1 MAESLVGKIVSNA
14 GKQWSRNTVA
24 DGYWLNSNTVQ
35 KFNENDKTLAEAIE
49 SVSAEMGHFTPEIT
63 PSAWSCEPNQT
74 IQTIEQKADGS
85 LSVIYQP
92 IETSSTSDDSLW
104 SLFKQNKYQTVLAT
118 YPESENNIN
127 HDINHEA
134 GELSENLTIPAG
146 IYDIKVEVL
155 YEPTQ
160 STINNKL
167 DIAIS
172 KSTSIYDA
180 LYQTF
185 ILFDD
190 SLIEDTTSNPQKID
204 VQSEWITGIIKL
216 DAPTALKFLIKG
228 EYAQGRYK
236 LNNIY
241 INSIG
246 GSAGPEGPQGPQGP
260 QGPKGPK
267 GPAGPQGPIG
277 PQGPTGPQGPAGPQG
292 VSGEKGDKGDAGDK
306 GDTGASG
313 FSPIITIDDT
323 VTGQHTV
330 SIEDATHTDSFT
342 VLDGKDGQKGI
353 DGISPTVS
361 ITPTTDGQHI
371 VITDAQGDHSFDLT
385 NGEIGPQGPSGE
397 PGEPG
402 KDGTDGKDGKMPL
415 LQIDATNA
423 HWQVSYDDGQVWQDV
438 PNTPVASG
446 VDGKDGITPHIGEN
460 NHWYIGED
468 DTGVSATGP
477 QGPKGDTG
485 LPGEKGEK
493 GDQGEIGPEGPKGDV
508 GPQGEQGPKGDKGDT
523 GPQGDVGPQGPKGDT
538 GLQGP
543 QGLQGIQGE
552 KGDTGPQG
560 PKGDKGEPGKD
571 GTNGKNG
578 ISPTVSTEQI
588 SGGNRVTFT
597 YDDGSEIPAT
607 ESIDVMSGVSGAPGK
622 DGTNGTDGVS
632 PYITIEH
639 LVGSPAGTRVSIID
653 VNHSSEDP
661 LTFDVMNGRDGAG
674 ASYTFDSTT
683 LSGDGSQNSSYG
695 VNTDYIA
702 TQAWVEKDFVKNTD
716 LTNYA
721 TKTYANE
728 TSAAALS
735 QAESWVEQQGYLT
748 SIPDTYA
755 TKSYTDEAS
764 ANALSEAKT
773 WVVDQDFL
781 KNTDLTDYA
790 TKTYVDTASAAAV
803 SQSKSWVG
811 QQKFVTSA
819 DNFDTDKQYAM
830 TSTGWKE
837 VEVSSIGD
845 YLPLS
850 GGTVSGELVV
860 SGNNFDAQFLK
871 LTRESVNAY
880 SRVGLESNGE
890 LVLKSYNGSGNSTQ
904 INVSPE
910 SNATNDKLV
919 QVKRDEK
926 DVGYLIPAKI
936 HQGSYI
942 PTSADGILHIV
953 LES

>member
-1 MAESLVGKIVSNA
+1 MAESLVRKIVSNA

-85 LSVIYQP
+85 LNVIYQP

-104 SLFKQNKYQTVLAT
+104 SLFKQNAYDTVLAT
-118 YPESENNIN
+118 YTKTEN
-127 HDINHEA
+127 DINHVS
-134 GELSENLTIPAG
+134 GKLSENLTIPAG

-172 KSTSIYDA
+172 KSTSIDDA

-216 DAPTALKFLIKG
+216 DALTALKFLIKG
-228 EYAQGRYK
+228 ESAQGRYK

-246 GSAGPEGPQGPQGP
+246 GSAGPE
-260 QGPKGPK
+260 
-267 GPAGPQGPIG
+267 GPQGPIG

-371 VITDAQGDHSFDLT
+371 VITDAQGDHPFDLT
-385 NGEIGPQGPSGE
+385 NGEIGPQGPS
-397 PGEPG
+397 GEPG

-423 HWQVSYDDGQVWQDV
+423 HWQVSYDGQVWQDV

-460 NHWYIGED
+460 NHWYIGAD

-485 LPGEKGEK
+485 LQGEK

-523 GPQGDVGPQGPKGDT
+523 GLQGEQGPKGDKGDT
-538 GLQGP
+538 GP

-552 KGDTGPQG
+552 KGDTGPHG
-560 PKGDKGEPGKD
+560 PKGDTGEPGKD
-571 GTNGKNG
+571 GIDGKDG
-578 ISPTVSTEQI
+578 ISPIVSTEQI
-588 SGGNRVTFT
+588 TGGNRVTFT
-597 YDDGSEIPAT
+597 YDNGKT
-607 ESIDVMSGVSGAPGK
+607 ESI
-622 DGTNGTDGVS
+622 
-632 PYITIEH
+632 
-639 LVGSPAGTRVSIID
+639 
-653 VNHSSEDP
+653 
-661 LTFDVMNGRDGAG
+661 DVMNGRDGAG

-683 LSGDGSQNSSYG
+683 LSGNGNTEPFG
-695 VNTDYIA
+695 VNTNYFA
-702 TQAWVEKDFVKNTD
+702 TQTWVD
-716 LTNYA
+716 
-721 TKTYANE
+721 
-728 TSAAALS
+728 
-735 QAESWVEQQGYLT
+735 QQG
-748 SIPDTYA
+748 
-755 TKSYTDEAS
+755 
-764 ANALSEAKT
+764 
-773 WVVDQDFL
+773 FL

-790 TKTYVDTASAAAV
+790 TKTYVDTASAAAF
-803 SQSKSWVG
+803 SQSKSWVE

-819 DNFDTDKQYAM
+819 YDFDANKQYVM
-830 TSTGWKE
+830 TNTGW
-837 VEVSSIGD
+837 
-845 YLPLS
+845 
-850 GGTVSGELVV
+850 
-860 SGNNFDAQFLK
+860 
-871 LTRESVNAY
+871 
-880 SRVGLESNGE
+880 
-890 LVLKSYNGSGNSTQ
+890 
-904 INVSPE
+904 
-910 SNATNDKLV
+910 
-919 QVKRDEK
+919 
-926 DVGYLIPAKI
+926 
-936 HQGSYI
+936 
-942 PTSADGILHIV
+942 TSAIKIQVDTQVPTENDGILHII

>member
-85 LSVIYQP
+85 LNVIYQP

-104 SLFKQNKYQTVLAT
+104 SLFKQNAYDTVLAT
-118 YPESENNIN
+118 YIKTKN
-127 HDINHEA
+127 DINHES

-167 DIAIS
+167 DIVIS
-172 KSTSIYDA
+172 KSTSIDDA

-228 EYAQGRYK
+228 EFAQGRYK

-246 GSAGPEGPQGPQGP
+246 GSAGPTGPQGP
-260 QGPKGPK
+260 
-267 GPAGPQGPIG
+267 A
-277 PQGPTGPQGPAGPQG
+277 GPTGPQGPAGPQG

-313 FSPIITIDDT
+313 FSPIITINDT

-385 NGEIGPQGPSGE
+385 NGKIGPQGPSGE
-397 PGEPG
+397 PG
-402 KDGTDGKDGKMPL
+402 KDGADGKDGKMPL

-423 HWQVSYDDGQVWQDV
+423 HWQVSYDGQVWQDV

-485 LPGEKGEK
+485 LQGEK
-493 GDQGEIGPEGPKGDV
+493 GDQGEIGPQGPKGDV

-523 GPQGDVGPQGPKGDT
+523 GLQGEQGPKGDKGDT
-538 GLQGP
+538 GP

-552 KGDTGPQG
+552 KGDTGLQG
-560 PKGDKGEPGKD
+560 PKGDTGEPGKD
-571 GTNGKNG
+571 GTDGKDG
-578 ISPTVSTEQI
+578 ISPIVSTEQI
-588 SGGNRVTFT
+588 TGGNRVTFT
-597 YDDGSEIPAT
+597 YADGKT
-607 ESIDVMSGVSGAPGK
+607 ESI
-622 DGTNGTDGVS
+622 
-632 PYITIEH
+632 
-639 LVGSPAGTRVSIID
+639 
-653 VNHSSEDP
+653 
-661 LTFDVMNGRDGAG
+661 DVMNGRDGAG

-683 LSGDGSQNSSYG
+683 LSGNGNTEPFG
-695 VNTDYIA
+695 VNTNYFA
-702 TQAWVEKDFVKNTD
+702 TQTWVDQQGFLKNTD

-728 TSAAALS
+728 TSAAALR

-755 TKSYTDEAS
+755 TKSYTNEAS

-773 WVVDQDFL
+773 WVIDQDYL
-781 KNTDLTDYA
+781 KNTDLTNYA
-790 TKTYVDTASAAAV
+790 TKTYVDTASATSL
-803 SQSKSWVG
+803 SQSKSWVE

-819 DNFDTDKQYAM
+819 YDFDANKQYVM
-830 TSTGWKE
+830 TNTGW
-837 VEVSSIGD
+837 
-845 YLPLS
+845 
-850 GGTVSGELVV
+850 
-860 SGNNFDAQFLK
+860 
-871 LTRESVNAY
+871 
-880 SRVGLESNGE
+880 
-890 LVLKSYNGSGNSTQ
+890 
-904 INVSPE
+904 
-910 SNATNDKLV
+910 
-919 QVKRDEK
+919 
-926 DVGYLIPAKI
+926 
-936 HQGSYI
+936 
-942 PTSADGILHIV
+942 TSAIKIQVDTQVPTENDGILHII

>member
-24 DGYWLNSNTVQ
+24 DGTWLNTNTIQ
-35 KFNENDKTLAEAIE
+35 KLNQNDKTLAEAIE

-85 LSVIYQP
+85 LNVIYQP

-104 SLFKQNKYQTVLAT
+104 SLFKQNKYQIVLAT

-216 DAPTALKFLIKG
+216 DAPTTLKFLIKG
-228 EYAQGRYK
+228 ESAQGRYK

-246 GSAGPEGPQGPQGP
+246 GSAGPEGPQGPKGP
-260 QGPKGPK
+260 QGPE
-267 GPAGPQGPIG
+267 GPAGPE
-277 PQGPTGPQGPAGPQG
+277 GPQGPAGPQG

-342 VLDGKDGQKGI
+342 VLDGVDGQKGI

-397 PGEPG
+397 PG

-423 HWQVSYDDGQVWQDV
+423 HWQVSYDGQVWQDV

-508 GPQGEQGPKGDKGDT
+508 GPQGEQGPKGDKGDTGPQGPEGPVGPQGEVGQQGEIGPQGEQGPKGDKGDT

-674 ASYTFDSTT
+674 ATYTFDNIT
-683 LSGDGSQNSSYG
+683 LSGNGSQNSPYG

-716 LTNYA
+716 LINYA

-728 TSAAALS
+728 T
-735 QAESWVEQQGYLT
+735 
-748 SIPDTYA
+748 
-755 TKSYTDEAS
+755 S

-819 DNFDTDKQYAM
+819 DDFNTDKQYAM

-890 LVLKSYNGSGNSTQ
+890 LALKSYNGSGNSTQ

-936 HQGSYI
+936 HQGSYT

>member
-35 KFNENDKTLAEAIE
+35 KLNQNDKTLAEAIE

-85 LSVIYQP
+85 LNVTYQP
-92 IETSSTSDDSLW
+92 IESSSTTDDSLW
-104 SLFKQNKYQTVLAT
+104 SLFKQNEYDSVLAT
-118 YPESENNIN
+118 YTETAANIN
-127 HDINHEA
+127 HER

-172 KSTSIYDA
+172 KSTSIDDA

-228 EYAQGRYK
+228 ESAQGRYK

-246 GSAGPEGPQGPQGP
+246 GSA
-260 QGPKGPK
+260 
-267 GPAGPQGPIG
+267 GPIG

-323 VTGQHTV
+323 VTGQHTI

-361 ITPTTDGQHI
+361 ITPIADGQHI
-371 VITDAQGDHSFDLT
+371 VITDAQGDHPFDLT
-385 NGEIGPQGPSGE
+385 NGEIGPQGPS
-397 PGEPG
+397 GEPG

-423 HWQVSYDDGQVWQDV
+423 HWQVSYDGQVWQDV

-485 LPGEKGEK
+485 LQGEK
-493 GDQGEIGPEGPKGDV
+493 GDQGEIGPVGPKGDV

-523 GPQGDVGPQGPKGDT
+523 
-538 GLQGP
+538 GP

-588 SGGNRVTFT
+588 TGGNRVTFT
-597 YDDGSEIPAT
+597 YDNGKT
-607 ESIDVMSGVSGAPGK
+607 ESI
-622 DGTNGTDGVS
+622 
-632 PYITIEH
+632 
-639 LVGSPAGTRVSIID
+639 
-653 VNHSSEDP
+653 
-661 LTFDVMNGRDGAG
+661 DVMNGRDGAG

-683 LSGDGSQNSSYG
+683 LSGNGNTEPFG
-695 VNTDYIA
+695 VNTNYFA
-702 TQAWVEKDFVKNTD
+702 TKTWVDQQGFLKNTD

-773 WVVDQDFL
+773 WVEGQDYL
-781 KNTDLTDYA
+781 KNIDLTDYA
-790 TKTYVDTASAAAV
+790 TKTYVDTASAAAL
-803 SQSKSWVG
+803 SQSKSWVE

-819 DNFDTDKQYAM
+819 YDFDANKQYAM

-880 SRVGLESNGE
+880 SRIGLESNGE
-890 LVLKSYNGSGNSTQ
+890 LALKSYNGSGNSTQ

-936 HQGSYI
+936 HQGSYT

>member
-24 DGYWLNSNTVQ
+24 DGNWLNSNTVQ

-49 SVSAEMGHFTPEIT
+49 SVSAAMEHFTPEIT

-74 IQTIEQKADGS
+74 IQTIEQNADGS
-85 LSVIYQP
+85 LNVIYQP

-104 SLFKQNKYQTVLAT
+104 SWFKQDAYDNVLAT
-118 YPESENNIN
+118 YKESEE
-127 HDINHEA
+127 DINHVS

-146 IYDIKVEVL
+146 IYDIKIEVL

-167 DIAIS
+167 DIVIS
-172 KSTSIYDA
+172 KSTSINDA

-190 SLIEDTTSNPQKID
+190 SLIKDTTSNPQRID
-204 VQSEWITGIIKL
+204 VQSEWITGIINL
-216 DAPTALKFLIKG
+216 TESTALKFLIKG
-228 EYAQGRYK
+228 ESAQGRYK

-246 GSAGPEGPQGPQGP
+246 GSAGPE
-260 QGPKGPK
+260 
-267 GPAGPQGPIG
+267 GPQGPIG

-342 VLDGKDGQKGI
+342 VLDGVDGQKGI

-385 NGEIGPQGPSGE
+385 NGKIGPQGPSGA
-397 PGEPG
+397 PG
-402 KDGTDGKDGKMPL
+402 KDGAP
-415 LQIDATNA
+415 
-423 HWQVSYDDGQVWQDV
+423 
-438 PNTPVASG
+438 G

-460 NHWYIGED
+460 NHWFIGAD

-485 LPGEKGEK
+485 LQGEKGEK
-493 GDQGEIGPEGPKGDV
+493 GDQGEIGP
-508 GPQGEQGPKGDKGDT
+508 KGDKGDT
-523 GPQGDVGPQGPKGDT
+523 G
-538 GLQGP
+538 L

-560 PKGDKGEPGKD
+560 PKGDTGEPGKD
-571 GTNGKNG
+571 GTDGKDG
-578 ISPTVSTEQI
+578 ISPIVSTEQI
-588 SGGNRVTFT
+588 TGGNRVTFT
-597 YDDGSEIPAT
+597 YDNGKT
-607 ESIDVMSGVSGAPGK
+607 ESI
-622 DGTNGTDGVS
+622 
-632 PYITIEH
+632 
-639 LVGSPAGTRVSIID
+639 
-653 VNHSSEDP
+653 
-661 LTFDVMNGRDGAG
+661 DVMNGRDGAG

-683 LSGDGSQNSSYG
+683 LSGNGNTEPFG
-695 VNTDYIA
+695 VNTNYFA
-702 TQAWVEKDFVKNTD
+702 TQTWVDQQGFLKNTD
-716 LTNYA
+716 LTDYA

-773 WVVDQDFL
+773 WVGKQGYLTSVPDISGNNGL
-781 KNTDLTDYA
+781 SANGHTVGISNTGIDA
-790 TKTYVDTASAAAV
+790 
-803 SQSKSWVG
+803 
-811 QQKFVTSA
+811 
-819 DNFDTDKQYAM
+819 NKQYAW
-830 TSTGWKE
+830 TTTGWTEVDVPQTMTVNPDTNVIMAGTSAVSAVNYKE
-837 VEVSSIGD
+837 GHTGWNAQQLFVVNGDSELISLVTGGACGDKGSIFF
-845 YLPLS
+845 
-850 GGTVSGELVV
+850 VV
-860 SGNNFDAQFLK
+860 SG
-871 LTRESVNAY
+871 
-880 SRVGLESNGE
+880 
-890 LVLKSYNGSGNSTQ
+890 
-904 INVSPE
+904 
-910 SNATNDKLV
+910 
-919 QVKRDEK
+919 
-926 DVGYLIPAKI
+926 
-936 HQGSYI
+936 HQ
-942 PTSADGILHIV
+942 
-953 LES
+953 

>member
-24 DGYWLNSNTVQ
+24 DGTWLNTNTIQ
-35 KFNENDKTLAEAIE
+35 KLNQNDKTLAEAIE

-85 LSVIYQP
+85 LNVTYQP
-92 IETSSTSDDSLW
+92 IESSSTTDDSLW
-104 SLFKQNKYQTVLAT
+104 SLFKQNEYDSVLAT
-118 YPESENNIN
+118 YTETAANIN
-127 HDINHEA
+127 HER

-167 DIAIS
+167 DIVIS
-172 KSTSIYDA
+172 KSTSIDDA

-228 EYAQGRYK
+228 ESAQGRYK

-246 GSAGPEGPQGPQGP
+246 GSA
-260 QGPKGPK
+260 
-267 GPAGPQGPIG
+267 GPIG

-361 ITPTTDGQHI
+361 ITPITDGQHI
-371 VITDAQGDHSFDLT
+371 VITDAQGDHPFDLT
-385 NGEIGPQGPSGE
+385 NGEIGPQGPS
-397 PGEPG
+397 GEPG

-423 HWQVSYDDGQVWQDV
+423 HWQVSYDGQVWQDV

-485 LPGEKGEK
+485 LQGEK
-493 GDQGEIGPEGPKGDV
+493 GDQGEIGPVGPKGDV

-523 GPQGDVGPQGPKGDT
+523 GPQG
-538 GLQGP
+538 
-543 QGLQGIQGE
+543 LQGIQGE

-560 PKGDKGEPGKD
+560 PKGDTGEPGKD
-571 GTNGKNG
+571 GAPGVDG
-578 ISPTVSTEQI
+578 ISPIVSTEQI
-588 SGGNRVTFT
+588 TGGNRVTFT
-597 YDDGSEIPAT
+597 YDNGKT
-607 ESIDVMSGVSGAPGK
+607 ESI
-622 DGTNGTDGVS
+622 
-632 PYITIEH
+632 
-639 LVGSPAGTRVSIID
+639 
-653 VNHSSEDP
+653 
-661 LTFDVMNGRDGAG
+661 DVMNGRDGAG

-683 LSGDGSQNSSYG
+683 LSGNGNTEPFG
-695 VNTDYIA
+695 VNTNYFA
-702 TQAWVEKDFVKNTD
+702 TQTWVDQQGFLKNTD
-716 LTNYA
+716 LTDYA

-728 TSAAALS
+728 TSAAALR

-773 WVVDQDFL
+773 WVEGQDYL
-781 KNTDLTDYA
+781 KNIDLTDYA
-790 TKTYVDTASAAAV
+790 TKTYVDTASAAAL
-803 SQSKSWVG
+803 SQSKSWVE

-819 DNFDTDKQYAM
+819 YDFDANKQYAM

-890 LVLKSYNGSGNSTQ
+890 LALKSYNGSGNSTQ

-936 HQGSYI
+936 HQGSYT

>member
-85 LSVIYQP
+85 LNVIYQP

-104 SLFKQNKYQTVLAT
+104 SLFKQNAYDTVLAT
-118 YPESENNIN
+118 YTKTEN
-127 HDINHEA
+127 DINHES

-172 KSTSIYDA
+172 KSTSIDDA

-228 EYAQGRYK
+228 ESAQGRYK

-246 GSAGPEGPQGPQGP
+246 GSAGPE
-260 QGPKGPK
+260 
-267 GPAGPQGPIG
+267 GPQGPIG

-330 SIEDATHTDSFT
+330 SIEDATHTDSFI

-397 PGEPG
+397 PG
-402 KDGTDGKDGKMPL
+402 KDGADGKDGKMPL

-423 HWQVSYDDGQVWQDV
+423 HWQVSYDDGQYWQDV
-438 PNTPVASG
+438 PNSPVASG

-485 LPGEKGEK
+485 LQGEK

-523 GPQGDVGPQGPKGDT
+523 GPQG
-538 GLQGP
+538 
-543 QGLQGIQGE
+543 LQGIQGE
-552 KGDTGPQG
+552 KGDTGLQG
-560 PKGDKGEPGKD
+560 PKGDTGEPGKD
-571 GTNGKNG
+571 GTDGKDG
-578 ISPTVSTEQI
+578 ISPIVSTEQI
-588 SGGNRVTFT
+588 TGGNRVTFT
-597 YDDGSEIPAT
+597 YDNGKT
-607 ESIDVMSGVSGAPGK
+607 KSI
-622 DGTNGTDGVS
+622 
-632 PYITIEH
+632 
-639 LVGSPAGTRVSIID
+639 
-653 VNHSSEDP
+653 
-661 LTFDVMNGRDGAG
+661 DVMNGRDGAG

-683 LSGDGSQNSSYG
+683 LSGNGNTEPFG
-695 VNTDYIA
+695 VNTNYFA
-702 TQAWVEKDFVKNTD
+702 TKTWVDQQGFLKNTD

-773 WVVDQDFL
+773 WVIDQDYL

-790 TKTYVDTASAAAV
+790 TKTYVDTASAAAL
-803 SQSKSWVG
+803 SQSKSWVE

-819 DNFDTDKQYAM
+819 YDFDANKQYVM
-830 TSTGWKE
+830 TNTGW
-837 VEVSSIGD
+837 
-845 YLPLS
+845 
-850 GGTVSGELVV
+850 
-860 SGNNFDAQFLK
+860 
-871 LTRESVNAY
+871 
-880 SRVGLESNGE
+880 
-890 LVLKSYNGSGNSTQ
+890 
-904 INVSPE
+904 
-910 SNATNDKLV
+910 
-919 QVKRDEK
+919 
-926 DVGYLIPAKI
+926 
-936 HQGSYI
+936 
-942 PTSADGILHIV
+942 TSAIKIQVDTQVPTENDGILHII

>member
-24 DGYWLNSNTVQ
+24 DGTWLNTNTIQ
-35 KFNENDKTLAEAIE
+35 KLNQNDKTLAEAIE

-85 LSVIYQP
+85 LNVIYQP
-92 IETSSTSDDSLW
+92 IETSSTSNDSLW
-104 SLFKQNKYQTVLAT
+104 SLFKQNAYDTVLAT
-118 YPESENNIN
+118 YTKTEN
-127 HDINHEA
+127 DINHES

-172 KSTSIYDA
+172 KSTSIDDA

-228 EYAQGRYK
+228 ESAQGRYK

-246 GSAGPEGPQGPQGP
+246 GSAGPEGPQ
-260 QGPKGPK
+260 
-267 GPAGPQGPIG
+267 
-277 PQGPTGPQGPAGPQG
+277 GPQGPAGPQG

-342 VLDGKDGQKGI
+342 VLDGVDGQKGI

-371 VITDAQGDHSFDLT
+371 VITDAQGDHPFDLT
-385 NGEIGPQGPSGE
+385 NGKIGPQGPS
-397 PGEPG
+397 GEPG

-423 HWQVSYDDGQVWQDV
+423 HWQVSYDGQVWQDV

-674 ASYTFDSTT
+674 ATYTFDNIT
-683 LSGDGSQNSSYG
+683 LSGDGSQNSPYG

-716 LTNYA
+716 LINYA

-748 SIPDTYA
+748 SIPDSYA

-773 WVVDQDFL
+773 WVVDQDYL

-790 TKTYVDTASAAAV
+790 TKTYVDTASAAAL
-803 SQSKSWVG
+803 SQSKSWVE

-819 DNFDTDKQYAM
+819 YDFDANKQYAM

-890 LVLKSYNGSGNSTQ
+890 LALKSYNGSGNSTQ

-936 HQGSYI
+936 HQGSYT

>member
-24 DGYWLNSNTVQ
+24 DGTWLNTNTIQ
-35 KFNENDKTLAEAIE
+35 KLNQNDKTLAEAIE

-85 LSVIYQP
+85 LNVTYQP
-92 IETSSTSDDSLW
+92 IESSSTSDDSLW
-104 SLFKQNKYQTVLAT
+104 SLFKQNAYDTVLAT
-118 YPESENNIN
+118 YTKTEN
-127 HDINHEA
+127 DINHES

-172 KSTSIYDA
+172 KSTSIDDA

-228 EYAQGRYK
+228 ESAQGRYK

-246 GSAGPEGPQGPQGP
+246 GSAGPE
-260 QGPKGPK
+260 
-267 GPAGPQGPIG
+267 GPQGPIG

-342 VLDGKDGQKGI
+342 VLDGKDGKKGI

-397 PGEPG
+397 PG

-423 HWQVSYDDGQVWQDV
+423 HWQVSYDGQVWQDV

-485 LPGEKGEK
+485 LQGEK
-493 GDQGEIGPEGPKGDV
+493 GDQGEIGPQGPKGDV

-523 GPQGDVGPQGPKGDT
+523 GLQGEQGPKGDKGDT
-538 GLQGP
+538 GP
-543 QGLQGIQGE
+543 QGEQGIQGE
-552 KGDTGPQG
+552 KGDTGLQG
-560 PKGDKGEPGKD
+560 PKGDTGEPGKD
-571 GTNGKNG
+571 GTDGKDG
-578 ISPTVSTEQI
+578 ISPIVSTEQI
-588 SGGNRVTFT
+588 TGGNRVTFT
-597 YDDGSEIPAT
+597 YDNGKT
-607 ESIDVMSGVSGAPGK
+607 ESI
-622 DGTNGTDGVS
+622 
-632 PYITIEH
+632 
-639 LVGSPAGTRVSIID
+639 
-653 VNHSSEDP
+653 
-661 LTFDVMNGRDGAG
+661 DVMNGRDGAG

-683 LSGDGSQNSSYG
+683 LSGNGNTEPFG
-695 VNTDYIA
+695 VNTNYFA
-702 TQAWVEKDFVKNTD
+702 TQTWVDQQGFLKNTD

-773 WVVDQDFL
+773 WVEGQDYL

-790 TKTYVDTASAAAV
+790 TKTYVDTASAAAL
-803 SQSKSWVG
+803 SQSKSWVE

-819 DNFDTDKQYAM
+819 YDFDANKQYVM
-830 TSTGWKE
+830 TNTGW
-837 VEVSSIGD
+837 
-845 YLPLS
+845 
-850 GGTVSGELVV
+850 
-860 SGNNFDAQFLK
+860 
-871 LTRESVNAY
+871 
-880 SRVGLESNGE
+880 
-890 LVLKSYNGSGNSTQ
+890 
-904 INVSPE
+904 
-910 SNATNDKLV
+910 
-919 QVKRDEK
+919 
-926 DVGYLIPAKI
+926 
-936 HQGSYI
+936 
-942 PTSADGILHIV
+942 TSAIKIQVDTQVPTENDGILHII

>member
-24 DGYWLNSNTVQ
+24 DGTWLNTNTIQ
-35 KFNENDKTLAEAIE
+35 KLNQNDKTLAEAIE

-85 LSVIYQP
+85 LNVIYQP

-104 SLFKQNKYQTVLAT
+104 SLFKQNEYDSVLAT
-118 YPESENNIN
+118 YTETAANIN
-127 HDINHEA
+127 HER

-172 KSTSIYDA
+172 KSTSIDDA

-246 GSAGPEGPQGPQGP
+246 GSAGPEGPQGP
-260 QGPKGPK
+260 
-267 GPAGPQGPIG
+267 IG

-342 VLDGKDGQKGI
+342 VLDGVDGQKGI

-397 PGEPG
+397 PG

-423 HWQVSYDDGQVWQDV
+423 HWQVSYDDGQVWQEV

-460 NHWYIGED
+460 NHWYIGEE

-477 QGPKGDTG
+477 QGPEGPVG
-485 LPGEKGEK
+485 PQGEVGQ
-493 GDQGEIGPEGPKGDV
+493 QGEI

-674 ASYTFDSTT
+674 ATYTFDNIT
-683 LSGDGSQNSSYG
+683 LSGDGSQNSPYG

-773 WVVDQDFL
+773 WVVDQDYL

-790 TKTYVDTASAAAV
+790 TKTYVDTASAAAL
-803 SQSKSWVG
+803 SQSKSWVE

-819 DNFDTDKQYAM
+819 DDFDTDKQYAM

-837 VEVSSIGD
+837 VKVSSIGD

-890 LVLKSYNGSGNSTQ
+890 LALKSYNGSGNSTQ

-936 HQGSYI
+936 HQGSYT

>member
-85 LSVIYQP
+85 LNVIYQP

-104 SLFKQNKYQTVLAT
+104 SLFKQNAYDTVLAT
-118 YPESENNIN
+118 YTKTEN
-127 HDINHEA
+127 DINHES

-172 KSTSIYDA
+172 KSTSIDDA

-190 SLIEDTTSNPQKID
+190 SLIKDTTSNPQKID

-216 DAPTALKFLIKG
+216 DAPTALEFLIKG
-228 EYAQGRYK
+228 ESAQGRYK

-246 GSAGPEGPQGPQGP
+246 GSAGPE
-260 QGPKGPK
+260 
-267 GPAGPQGPIG
+267 GPQGPIG

-371 VITDAQGDHSFDLT
+371 VITDVQGDHSFDLT
-385 NGEIGPQGPSGE
+385 NGEIGPQGPS
-397 PGEPG
+397 GEPG

-423 HWQVSYDDGQVWQDV
+423 HWQVSYDDGQVWQEV

-460 NHWYIGED
+460 NHWYIGEE

-485 LPGEKGEK
+485 LQGEK
-493 GDQGEIGPEGPKGDV
+493 GDQGEIGPEGPKGD
-508 GPQGEQGPKGDKGDT
+508 T
-523 GPQGDVGPQGPKGDT
+523 
-538 GLQGP
+538 
-543 QGLQGIQGE
+543 
-552 KGDTGPQG
+552 
-560 PKGDKGEPGKD
+560 GEPGKD
-571 GTNGKNG
+571 GTDGKNG

-683 LSGDGSQNSSYG
+683 LSGNGNTEPFG
-695 VNTDYIA
+695 VNTNYFA
-702 TQAWVEKDFVKNTD
+702 TKTWVDQKGFLKNTD
-716 LTNYA
+716 LTDYA

-773 WVVDQDFL
+773 WVEGQDYL

-790 TKTYVDTASAAAV
+790 TKTYVDTASAAAL
-803 SQSKSWVG
+803 SQSKSWVE
-811 QQKFVTSA
+811 QQIFVTSA
-819 DNFDTDKQYAM
+819 YDFDANKQYVM
-830 TSTGWKE
+830 TNTGW
-837 VEVSSIGD
+837 
-845 YLPLS
+845 
-850 GGTVSGELVV
+850 T
-860 SGNNFDAQFLK
+860 
-871 LTRESVNAY
+871 SVIKIQ
-880 SRVGLESNGE
+880 VD
-890 LVLKSYNGSGNSTQ
+890 TQ
-904 INVSPE
+904 I
-910 SNATNDKLV
+910 
-919 QVKRDEK
+919 
-926 DVGYLIPAKI
+926 
-936 HQGSYI
+936 
-942 PTSADGILHIV
+942 PTENDGILHII

>member
-85 LSVIYQP
+85 LNVIYQP

-104 SLFKQNKYQTVLAT
+104 SLFKQNAYDTVLAT
-118 YPESENNIN
+118 YTKTEN
-127 HDINHEA
+127 DINHES

-172 KSTSIYDA
+172 KSTSIDDA

-216 DAPTALKFLIKG
+216 DAPIALKFLIKG

-246 GSAGPEGPQGPQGP
+246 GSAGPEGPQGP
-260 QGPKGPK
+260 
-267 GPAGPQGPIG
+267 IG
-277 PQGPTGPQGPAGPQG
+277 PQGPSGPQGPAGPQG

-397 PGEPG
+397 PG

-423 HWQVSYDDGQVWQDV
+423 HWQVSYDDGQVWQEV

-460 NHWYIGED
+460 NHWYIGEE

-477 QGPKGDTG
+477 QGPEGPVG
-485 LPGEKGEK
+485 PQGEVGQ
-493 GDQGEIGPEGPKGDV
+493 QGEI

-523 GPQGDVGPQGPKGDT
+523 GPQGEIGPQGPKGDT

-597 YDDGSEIPAT
+597 YDDGSEIHAT

-674 ASYTFDSTT
+674 ASYTFDNIT
-683 LSGDGSQNSSYG
+683 LSGDGSQNSPYG

-702 TQAWVEKDFVKNTD
+702 TQAWIEKDFVKNTD

-773 WVVDQDFL
+773 WVVDQDYL

-790 TKTYVDTASAAAV
+790 TKTYVDTASAAAL
-803 SQSKSWVG
+803 SQSKSWVE

-819 DNFDTDKQYAM
+819 YDFDANKQYVM
-830 TSTGWKE
+830 TNTGW
-837 VEVSSIGD
+837 
-845 YLPLS
+845 
-850 GGTVSGELVV
+850 
-860 SGNNFDAQFLK
+860 
-871 LTRESVNAY
+871 
-880 SRVGLESNGE
+880 
-890 LVLKSYNGSGNSTQ
+890 
-904 INVSPE
+904 
-910 SNATNDKLV
+910 
-919 QVKRDEK
+919 
-926 DVGYLIPAKI
+926 
-936 HQGSYI
+936 
-942 PTSADGILHIV
+942 TSAIKIQVDTQVPTTDDGILHII

>member
-246 GSAGPEGPQGPQGP
+246 GSAGPEGPEGPKGPQ
-260 QGPKGPK
+260 GPK

-446 VDGKDGITPHIGEN
+446 VDGKNGITPHIGEN

-683 LSGDGSQNSSYG
+683 LSGDGSQNSPYG

-773 WVVDQDFL
+773 WVVDQDYL

-890 LVLKSYNGSGNSTQ
+890 LALKSYNGSGNSTQ

>member
-85 LSVIYQP
+85 LNVIYQP

-104 SLFKQNKYQTVLAT
+104 SLFKQNAYDTVLAT
-118 YPESENNIN
+118 YTKTEN
-127 HDINHEA
+127 DINHES

-172 KSTSIYDA
+172 KSTSIDDA

-216 DAPTALKFLIKG
+216 DAPTALEFLIKG

-246 GSAGPEGPQGPQGP
+246 GSAGPE
-260 QGPKGPK
+260 
-267 GPAGPQGPIG
+267 GPQGPIG

-397 PGEPG
+397 PG

-460 NHWYIGED
+460 NHWYIGEE

-477 QGPKGDTG
+477 QGPEGDT
-485 LPGEKGEK
+485 
-493 GDQGEIGPEGPKGDV
+493 
-508 GPQGEQGPKGDKGDT
+508 
-523 GPQGDVGPQGPKGDT
+523 
-538 GLQGP
+538 
-543 QGLQGIQGE
+543 
-552 KGDTGPQG
+552 
-560 PKGDKGEPGKD
+560 GEPGKD
-571 GTNGKNG
+571 GKDG
-578 ISPTVSTEQI
+578 ISPIVSTEQI
-588 SGGNRVTFT
+588 TGGNRVTFT
-597 YDDGSEIPAT
+597 YDNGKT
-607 ESIDVMSGVSGAPGK
+607 ESI
-622 DGTNGTDGVS
+622 
-632 PYITIEH
+632 
-639 LVGSPAGTRVSIID
+639 
-653 VNHSSEDP
+653 
-661 LTFDVMNGRDGAG
+661 DVMNGRDGAG

-683 LSGDGSQNSSYG
+683 LSGNGNTEPFG
-695 VNTDYIA
+695 VDTNYFA
-702 TQAWVEKDFVKNTD
+702 TKTWVDQQGFLKNTD
-716 LTNYA
+716 LIDYA

-728 TSAAALS
+728 TSAAALR

-773 WVVDQDFL
+773 WVVDQDYL

-790 TKTYVDTASAAAV
+790 TKTYVDTASAAAL
-803 SQSKSWVG
+803 SQSKSWVE

-819 DNFDTDKQYAM
+819 YDFDANKQYVM
-830 TSTGWKE
+830 TNTGW
-837 VEVSSIGD
+837 
-845 YLPLS
+845 
-850 GGTVSGELVV
+850 
-860 SGNNFDAQFLK
+860 
-871 LTRESVNAY
+871 
-880 SRVGLESNGE
+880 
-890 LVLKSYNGSGNSTQ
+890 
-904 INVSPE
+904 
-910 SNATNDKLV
+910 
-919 QVKRDEK
+919 
-926 DVGYLIPAKI
+926 
-936 HQGSYI
+936 
-942 PTSADGILHIV
+942 TSAIKIQVDTQVPTENDGILHII

>member
-24 DGYWLNSNTVQ
+24 DGTWLNTNTIQ
-35 KFNENDKTLAEAIE
+35 KLNQNDKTLAEAIE

-74 IQTIEQKADGS
+74 IQTIEQNADGS
-85 LSVIYQP
+85 LNVIYQP
-92 IETSSTSDDSLW
+92 IETSSTSNDYLW
-104 SLFKQNKYQTVLAT
+104 SWFKQDAYDNVLAT
-118 YPESENNIN
+118 YTKTEN
-127 HDINHEA
+127 DINHES
-134 GELSENLTIPAG
+134 GELSENLTIQAG
-146 IYDIKVEVL
+146 IYDIKIEVL

-172 KSTSIYDA
+172 KSTSIDDA

-228 EYAQGRYK
+228 ESAQGRYK

-246 GSAGPEGPQGPQGP
+246 GSAGPE
-260 QGPKGPK
+260 
-267 GPAGPQGPIG
+267 GPQGPIG

-397 PGEPG
+397 PG
-402 KDGTDGKDGKMPL
+402 KDGADGKDGKMPL

-423 HWQVSYDDGQVWQDV
+423 HWQVSYDGQVWQDV

-460 NHWYIGED
+460 NHWYIGEE

-477 QGPKGDTG
+477 QGPEGPVG
-485 LPGEKGEK
+485 PQGEVGQ
-493 GDQGEIGPEGPKGDV
+493 QGEI

-523 GPQGDVGPQGPKGDT
+523 GPQGDV
-538 GLQGP
+538 
-543 QGLQGIQGE
+543 
-552 KGDTGPQG
+552 GPQG

-683 LSGDGSQNSSYG
+683 LSGDGSQNSPYG

-716 LTNYA
+716 LTDYA

-773 WVVDQDFL
+773 WVEGQDFL

-790 TKTYVDTASAAAV
+790 TKTYVDTASAAAL
-803 SQSKSWVG
+803 SQSKSWVE

-819 DNFDTDKQYAM
+819 YDFDANKQYVM
-830 TSTGWKE
+830 TNTGW
-837 VEVSSIGD
+837 
-845 YLPLS
+845 
-850 GGTVSGELVV
+850 
-860 SGNNFDAQFLK
+860 
-871 LTRESVNAY
+871 
-880 SRVGLESNGE
+880 
-890 LVLKSYNGSGNSTQ
+890 
-904 INVSPE
+904 
-910 SNATNDKLV
+910 
-919 QVKRDEK
+919 
-926 DVGYLIPAKI
+926 
-936 HQGSYI
+936 
-942 PTSADGILHIV
+942 TSAIKIQVDTQVPTENDGILHII
-953 LES
+953 LAS

>member
-24 DGYWLNSNTVQ
+24 DGTWLNTNTIQ
-35 KFNENDKTLAEAIE
+35 KLNQNDKTLAEAIE

-85 LSVIYQP
+85 LNVIYQP

-104 SLFKQNKYQTVLAT
+104 SLFKQNAYDTVLAT
-118 YPESENNIN
+118 YTKTEN
-127 HDINHEA
+127 DINHES

-167 DIAIS
+167 DIVIS
-172 KSTSIYDA
+172 KSTSIDDA

-190 SLIEDTTSNPQKID
+190 SLIKDTTSNPQKID

-228 EYAQGRYK
+228 ESAQGRYK

-246 GSAGPEGPQGPQGP
+246 GSAGP
-260 QGPKGPK
+260 
-267 GPAGPQGPIG
+267 QGPIG
-277 PQGPTGPQGPAGPQG
+277 PQGPEGPQGPAGPQG

-371 VITDAQGDHSFDLT
+371 VITDAQGDHPFDLT

-397 PGEPG
+397 PG
-402 KDGTDGKDGKMPL
+402 KDGADGKDGKMPL

-423 HWQVSYDDGQVWQDV
+423 HWQVSYDGQVWQDV

-460 NHWYIGED
+460 NHWYIGAD

-485 LPGEKGEK
+485 LQGEK

-523 GPQGDVGPQGPKGDT
+523 GLQGEQGPKGDKGDT
-538 GLQGP
+538 GP

-560 PKGDKGEPGKD
+560 PKGDTGEPGKD
-571 GTNGKNG
+571 GTDGKDG
-578 ISPTVSTEQI
+578 ISPIVSTEQI
-588 SGGNRVTFT
+588 TGGNRVTFT
-597 YDDGSEIPAT
+597 YADGKT
-607 ESIDVMSGVSGAPGK
+607 ESI
-622 DGTNGTDGVS
+622 
-632 PYITIEH
+632 
-639 LVGSPAGTRVSIID
+639 
-653 VNHSSEDP
+653 
-661 LTFDVMNGRDGAG
+661 DVMNGRDGAG

-683 LSGDGSQNSSYG
+683 LSGNGNTEPFG
-695 VNTDYIA
+695 VNTNYFA
-702 TQAWVEKDFVKNTD
+702 TKTWVDQQGFLKNTD
-716 LTNYA
+716 LTDYA

-755 TKSYTDEAS
+755 TKSYTNEAS

-773 WVVDQDFL
+773 WVIDQDYL
-781 KNTDLTDYA
+781 KNTDLTEYA
-790 TKTYVDTASAAAV
+790 TKTYVDTASAAAL

-819 DNFDTDKQYAM
+819 DDFVTDKQYAM

-890 LVLKSYNGSGNSTQ
+890 LALKSYNGSGNSTQ

-936 HQGSYI
+936 HQGSYT
-942 PTSADGILHIV
+942 PTSADGILHII

>member
-85 LSVIYQP
+85 LNVIYQP

-104 SLFKQNKYQTVLAT
+104 SLFKQNAYDTVLAT
-118 YPESENNIN
+118 YTKTEN
-127 HDINHEA
+127 DINHES
-134 GELSENLTIPAG
+134 GELSKNLTIPAG

-172 KSTSIYDA
+172 KSTSIDDA

-216 DAPTALKFLIKG
+216 DVPTALKFLIKG
-228 EYAQGRYK
+228 ESAQGRYK

-246 GSAGPEGPQGPQGP
+246 GSAGPEGPQGP
-260 QGPKGPK
+260 
-267 GPAGPQGPIG
+267 IG
-277 PQGPTGPQGPAGPQG
+277 PQEPSGPQGPAGPQG

-342 VLDGKDGQKGI
+342 VLDGVDGKKGI

-371 VITDAQGDHSFDLT
+371 VITDAQGDHPFDLT

-397 PGEPG
+397 PG
-402 KDGTDGKDGKMPL
+402 KDGADGKDGKMPL

-423 HWQVSYDDGQVWQDV
+423 HWQVSYDGQVWQDV

-485 LPGEKGEK
+485 LQGEK

-523 GPQGDVGPQGPKGDT
+523 GPQG
-538 GLQGP
+538 
-543 QGLQGIQGE
+543 LQGIQGE
-552 KGDTGPQG
+552 KGDTGLQG
-560 PKGDKGEPGKD
+560 PKGDTGEPGKD
-571 GTNGKNG
+571 GTDGKDG
-578 ISPTVSTEQI
+578 ISPIVSTEQI
-588 SGGNRVTFT
+588 TGGNRVTFT
-597 YDDGSEIPAT
+597 YDNGKT
-607 ESIDVMSGVSGAPGK
+607 ESI
-622 DGTNGTDGVS
+622 
-632 PYITIEH
+632 
-639 LVGSPAGTRVSIID
+639 
-653 VNHSSEDP
+653 
-661 LTFDVMNGRDGAG
+661 DVMNGRDGAG

-683 LSGDGSQNSSYG
+683 LSGNGNTEPFG
-695 VNTDYIA
+695 VDTNYFA
-702 TQAWVEKDFVKNTD
+702 TKTWVDQQGFLKNTD

-728 TSAAALS
+728 TSAAALR

-755 TKSYTDEAS
+755 TKSYTNEAS

-773 WVVDQDFL
+773 WVIDQDYL

-790 TKTYVDTASAAAV
+790 TKTYVDTASAAAL
-803 SQSKSWVG
+803 SQSKSWVE

-819 DNFDTDKQYAM
+819 YDFDANKQYVM
-830 TSTGWKE
+830 TNTGW
-837 VEVSSIGD
+837 
-845 YLPLS
+845 
-850 GGTVSGELVV
+850 
-860 SGNNFDAQFLK
+860 
-871 LTRESVNAY
+871 
-880 SRVGLESNGE
+880 
-890 LVLKSYNGSGNSTQ
+890 
-904 INVSPE
+904 
-910 SNATNDKLV
+910 
-919 QVKRDEK
+919 
-926 DVGYLIPAKI
+926 
-936 HQGSYI
+936 
-942 PTSADGILHIV
+942 TSAIKIQVDTQVPTENDGILHII

>member
-24 DGYWLNSNTVQ
+24 DGTWLNTNTIQ
-35 KFNENDKTLAEAIE
+35 KLNQNDKTLAEAIE

-85 LSVIYQP
+85 LNVIYQP

-104 SLFKQNKYQTVLAT
+104 SLFKQNAYDTVLAT
-118 YPESENNIN
+118 YTKTEN
-127 HDINHEA
+127 DINHES

-172 KSTSIYDA
+172 KSTSIDDA

-216 DAPTALKFLIKG
+216 DAPTALEFLIKG

-246 GSAGPEGPQGPQGP
+246 GSAGPE
-260 QGPKGPK
+260 
-267 GPAGPQGPIG
+267 GPQGPIG

-371 VITDAQGDHSFDLT
+371 VITDAQGDHPFDLT
-385 NGEIGPQGPSGE
+385 NGEIGPQGPS
-397 PGEPG
+397 GEPG

-460 NHWYIGED
+460 NHWYIGEE

-477 QGPKGDTG
+477 QGPEGPVG
-485 LPGEKGEK
+485 PQGEVGQ
-493 GDQGEIGPEGPKGDV
+493 QGEI

-523 GPQGDVGPQGPKGDT
+523 GPQGDV
-538 GLQGP
+538 
-543 QGLQGIQGE
+543 
-552 KGDTGPQG
+552 GPQG

-674 ASYTFDSTT
+674 ATYTFDNIT
-683 LSGDGSQNSSYG
+683 LSGDGSQNSPYG

-773 WVVDQDFL
+773 WVVDQDYL

-790 TKTYVDTASAAAV
+790 TKTYVDTASAAAL
-803 SQSKSWVG
+803 SQSKSWVE

-819 DNFDTDKQYAM
+819 YDFDANKQYVM
-830 TSTGWKE
+830 TNTGWTSAIKIQ
-837 VEVSSIGD
+837 VD
-845 YLPLS
+845 
-850 GGTVSGELVV
+850 
-860 SGNNFDAQFLK
+860 
-871 LTRESVNAY
+871 
-880 SRVGLESNGE
+880 
-890 LVLKSYNGSGNSTQ
+890 TQ
-904 INVSPE
+904 I
-910 SNATNDKLV
+910 
-919 QVKRDEK
+919 
-926 DVGYLIPAKI
+926 
-936 HQGSYI
+936 
-942 PTSADGILHIV
+942 PTENDGILHII
-953 LES
+953 LAS